1 MGRIFLP
8 TVLIALLSLIS
19 YTEAGC
25 GCCGCCCP
33 CPCCCTKPIVIKL
46 PPPPTKI
53 VPCCGCCCCK
63 PCCCSPCCCCPC
75 CGGRKKRNAIAAG
88 SKKFKNLLMPQ
99 GNCGCNDR
107 KCRSIKCNAQNC
119 SECQTK
125 CTSMPKGVVGRH
137 RRSLFEDIVHPHQ
150 KELIVKTK
158 TVVKEFFE
166 V

>member
-1 MGRIFLP
+1 MNRI
-8 TVLIALLSLIS
+8 TVTTILIALLYQVS

-75 CGGRKKRNAIAAG
+75 CGGRRRRSTIEGKLGKTLVPKA
-88 SKKFKNLLMPQ
+88 
-99 GNCGCNDR
+99 CGCSRD
-107 KCRSIKCNAQNC
+107 CRSIKCNAQNC
-119 SECQTK
+119 NECKVK
-125 CTSMPKGVVGRH
+125 CNLNKNVIGRH
-137 RRSLFEDIVHPHQ
+137 RRSLFTDLVAPHQ
-150 KELIVKTK
+150 KEVIVKTK
-158 TVVKEFFE
+158 TVVKEIIE